1 MLAVSWRLEK
11 PAITLSW
18 LFSDIITTAVAAL
31 DANMERAA
39 VLIGPPGGPGAPG
52 PAGPIGDDPGEAFVL
67 LFNNGLI

>member
-18 LFSDIITTAVAAL
+18 LFSDSISTAVAAL
-31 DANMERAA
+31 DVNMSRAL
-39 VLIGPPGGPGAPG
+39 VLLGPPGLAGPPG
-52 PAGPIGDDPGEAFVL
+52 PTGPIGDDPGEAFVL